1 MGDVLKPVGVYA
13 SYIQAGDFLYISGQ
27 IGIAD
32 GALVDG
38 GFREQLDQVFHNL
51 RQVFGGAG
59 ISAKDVVKTTVFL
72 VCMDNYEA
80 MNQTYCDFFGHHR
93 PARSTVAVASLPLG
107 ALVEVEAIAYLVDDS
122 N

>member
-51 RQVFGGAG
+51 
-59 ISAKDVVKTTVFL
+59 VVNLDLADYHVILQSEVFL
-72 VCMDNYEA
+72 LY
-80 MNQTYCDFFGHHR
+80 F
-93 PARSTVAVASLPLG
+93 
-107 ALVEVEAIAYLVDDS
+107 
-122 N
+122 

>member
-38 GFREQLDQVFHNL
+38 GFREQLDLVFHNL

-59 ISAKDVVKTTVFL
+59 ISAKDVVRPPSFL
-72 VCMDNYEA
+72 FAWIIMK
-80 MNQTYCDFFGHHR
+80 R
-93 PARSTVAVASLPLG
+93 
-107 ALVEVEAIAYLVDDS
+107 
-122 N
+122 